1 MKKRENIRKTIME
14 DVTKVLCEILKDN
27 KITVDEVK
35 MRQKLN
41 SFSENTTKNQN
52 IQQ

>member
-1 MKKRENIRKTIME
+1 ME
-14 DVTKVLCEILKDN
+14 DITKILCEILRD

-41 SFSENTTKNQN
+41 KLNDNRTKNQSN
-52 IQQ
+52 QQ